1 MKSFSCVIN
10 DPLGIHARPAGKL
23 AKAAKD
29 FPASTITITKGD
41 KSAVANQLIKLM
53 GMGVKQNEKVT
64 VTVDGGDEDAALA
77 AMKAF
82 FVENFSAECE

>member
-41 KSAVANQLIKLM
+41 KSAAANQLIKLM
-53 GMGVKQNEKVT
+53 GMGVKQGDT
-64 VTVDGGDEDAALA
+64 VTVKIEGPDEETAAA
-77 AMKAF
+77 EIEKYF
-82 FVENFSAECE
+82 KENL